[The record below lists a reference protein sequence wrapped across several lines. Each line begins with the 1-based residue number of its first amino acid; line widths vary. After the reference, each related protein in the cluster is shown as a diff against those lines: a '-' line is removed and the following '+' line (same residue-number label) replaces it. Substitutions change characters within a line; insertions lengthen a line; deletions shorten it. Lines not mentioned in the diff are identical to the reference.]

1 MSKTIGEAVKERGAP
16 EFVCE
21 KHGRIEIDKW
31 SISQWSRTHWFVFCP
46 ECRGFLRFDVEYPD
60 K

>member
-1 MSKTIGEAVKERGAP
+1 MGKTIGEVVAERGAP

-31 SISQWSRTHWFVFCP
+31 SISQWSKEQWLVHCP
-46 ECRGFLRFDVEYPD
+46 GCKGFLRFTMEYD
-60 K
+60 SK